1 MRTRLIPAMTMAAS
15 LLLPAAA
22 AAQTAGGRGMVPPTG
37 QAPTTPAPRVMMPP
51 SSQVPRAAA
60 PVPVDPRQWP
70 QAFSVVLVVGEMEGT
85 QQSDAVPAA
94 ARKALTDL
102 RDFLPYK
109 SYRLLDT
116 QWTLCCGKAPLFS
129 RLRGLDGQE
138 YELNLTASV
147 SQTSGEPAPTV
158 NVQFFLAEA
167 RTTPVEAETVR
178 KQIDE
183 LRRQEEL
190 ADRKLAPQ
198 PAASQARALEA
209 QLAAASRRPVS
220 RTVIN
225 TSFRMDIGETVVVGT
240 SRIHGDK
247 ALIALLTAVPPKK

>member
-1 MRTRLIPAMTMAAS
+1 MKNRLTFAMTMAACVM
-15 LLLPAAA
+15 LPAVA
-22 AAQTAGGRGMVPPTG
+22 AAQGAGGRGVP
-37 QAPTTPAPRVMMPP
+37 AV
-51 SSQVPRAAA
+51 QVQTPRAAL
-60 PVPVDPRQWP
+60 PPRPLPVDHRQWP

-85 QQSDAVPAA
+85 QPPDAVPAA

-167 RTTPVEAETVR
+167 RTTTVEAETVR
-178 KQIDE
+178 KQVDE

-190 ADRKLAPQ
+190 ADRKLASR
-198 PAASQARALEA
+198 PAVSEVRALEA
-209 QLAAASRRPVS
+209 QLAAAVSRRPAN

-225 TSFRMDIGETVVVGT
+225 TSFRMDVGETVVVGT